1 MKADRD
7 VLEDHLQEYEQEVKG
22 LKSYIKEL
30 AAQAERHETE
40 KSQYEMDL
48 IEAEH
53 NVKYY
58 EGEIARIRK
67 ELGGARGG
75 SGGGGRHQAG
85 TILPRTARQGIG
97 SFVFSAVGFVAGAV
111 LGWKMKP
118 KSKESREPGDEP

>member
-1 MKADRD
+1 MKAKRD
-7 VLEDHLQEYEQEVKG
+7 VLEDQLQEYEQQVRE

-30 AAQAERHETE
+30 KDQAARHGTE

-53 NVKYY
+53 NIKYY
-58 EGEIARIRK
+58 EGEIARIMK

-75 SGGGGRHQAG
+75 GRPQAG

-97 SFVFSAVGFVAGAV
+97 SFVFSSIGFIAGAV
-111 LGWKMKP
+111 LGSKMK
-118 KSKESREPGDEP
+118 SKNKDRPDGSEEGV

>member
-1 MKADRD
+1 MKANRD
-7 VLEDHLQEYEQEVKG
+7 VLEDHLQEYEQQVKG

-40 KSQYEMDL
+40 KSQYELDL

-75 SGGGGRHQAG
+75 GRRHQAG

-111 LGWKMKP
+111 LGWMLKP
-118 KSKESREPGDEP
+118 ERKERREPNDEP